1 MRGSASI
8 KHVRPTVW
16 ASAPHIRHAFPEYVT
31 YDADNTLQSP
41 YAALPSLNGIAGLGD
56 VRDGTAAVTAYTT
69 MMFNGSITPAE
80 RYAIRSALLD
90 YCKLDTAAMVM
101 LHDGL

>member
-1 MRGSASI
+1 
-8 KHVRPTVW
+8 
-16 ASAPHIRHAFPEYVT
+16 
-31 YDADNTLQSP
+31 
-41 YAALPSLNGIAGLGD
+41 
-56 VRDGTAAVTAYTT
+56 

-101 LHDGL
+101 LHDGLMGMHMHMADE